1 MLPFLLPSGRCFFP
15 LPPWGF
21 WKPCE
26 VLQSFI
32 QIMLLA
38 SSSFRRSCRA
48 LLFSDRC
55 CLLSPLEVVLL
66 SPFLLWV
73 AMLAPHQRRM
83 GEIQHLQH
91 EEGMKAAPPAGRRE
105 YSSTTPDK
113 CEEGS
118 TIPKEGI
125 THKERGNAQS
135 PYMRRS
141 SAQQGKWS
149 GTHHQG
155 GGRTEA
161 LPTSNRQPRVYE
173 IDIFKSMR
181 EHERNK
187 THQCLIFAHMF
198 SKIFLSQENFV
209 EWPEGQLFRE
219 GW

>member
-1 MLPFLLPSGRCFFP
+1 MLPCSSL
-15 LPPWGF
+15 F
-21 WKPCE
+21 WS
-26 VLQSFI
+26 VL
-32 QIMLLA
+32 
-38 SSSFRRSCRA
+38 SSFSLGGCAA
-48 LLFSDRC
+48 LSLTPLGGDAFPVKLLKRLELISRHTLLHIREGWERFSTYN
-55 CLLSPLEVVLL
+55 
-66 SPFLLWV
+66 
-73 AMLAPHQRRM
+73 
-83 GEIQHLQH
+83 
-91 EEGMKAAPPAGRRE
+91 MKKGWRE

-141 SAQQGKWS
+141 SAPSGKLS
-149 GTHHQG
+149 GTHHEG

-198 SKIFLSQENFV
+198 SKIFLYQEIFV